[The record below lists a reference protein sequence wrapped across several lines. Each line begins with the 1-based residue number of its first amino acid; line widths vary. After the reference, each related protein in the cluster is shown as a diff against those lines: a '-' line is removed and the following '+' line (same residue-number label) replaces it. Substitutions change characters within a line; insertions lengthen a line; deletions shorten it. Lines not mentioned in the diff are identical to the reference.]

1 MNSITEGKE
10 HVLGPDADGVV
21 VKSPMPAITDL
32 KSEISEA
39 HQLKDNGQAQASRE
53 RSSIESRTDLRLAA
67 TNEAMRADPAR
78 ATTPLDLDRDTA
90 RRWADLDAAD
100 FGRIRS
106 DVRREN
112 SLEAI
117 AGHMRVSPEYTDELK
132 KRSPALADSA
142 RTLNEEREKVELLSA
157 VPVIQR
163 NAAELAFPRDP
174 QGPSEADQRE
184 LARQDAKIL
193 ATMPEGSERHLAA
206 SIVGENARN
215 HHAYREELQRTAPQL
230 VREVETAA
238 GERDTVRQIERR
250 NDELLPV
257 SRDALSVKEAR
268 EHVRQDLEALSTI
281 KGEDSRH
288 MAAVIIANNAFT
300 QANYRAEL
308 QLQAPEVTKE
318 VQAAAAENQRRET
331 AKENSKATEF
341 ASMQQAKVDQAQ
353 GWTPEQAADQ
363 ARKDV
368 ASLDTADKT
377 ERYYLQGD
385 MVVATQNSKAYSE
398 ALTKEAPDVARE
410 VEARRAQDAAD
421 RAAADSRRDA
431 IGAAA
436 QSRSALI
443 DAAALAAVATVRTR
457 ETARAVEQLANTPE
471 TSTQELREAQQFLK
485 APPLD
490 GRVTAPND
498 PDIAAQR
505 ERAIKRPVSEDELSQ
520 ALRTRFIIT
529 HEKNGFMAAGR
540 SEFTFRDGDRQGQT
554 AFVDAGKS
562 LATQLEDKA
571 TIRAMIE
578 VATTKNWKEVTVSG
592 SDDFRR
598 NAWLEARVKGLDVK
612 GYVPREADKELLA
625 SLQPAKKEK
634 PENRIMTADREP
646 VMPGQTAAPRQADR
660 APAPE
665 KRQKPVH
672 IDADKLTVNEKAVLD
687 NSRAFL
693 TAKDFGPEWTQA
705 ALREL
710 ESKLRGERVYVGE
723 VVSHGSAPFKFDQ
736 KNDLSYQ
743 VTLKTSRGEQVVW
756 GKDLAEAMKDR
767 APGESIVLRNTGKTE
782 VTVTEKIR
790 DATGQQVGRRD
801 KPALRNE
808 WTAEPLAKFSERAR
822 AELEGKQA
830 PRQPAMAVYDGK
842 APRAPAQTPPQ
853 SLAAENQRNP
863 SVQRPGRDR

>member
-1 MNSITEGKE
+1 MNNSITEGKE
-10 HVLGPDADGVV
+10 QIRGPDADGVV
-21 VKSPMPAITDL
+21 IKAPMPAVADL
-32 KSEISEA
+32 KSEIAEA
-39 HQLKDNGQAQASRE
+39 SQLKNDGQAQASRE

-67 TNEAMRADPAR
+67 TNEAMRSDPAR
-78 ATTPLDLDRDTA
+78 EVTPLDLDRDTA
-90 RRWADLDAAD
+90 RRWADLDAAE

-106 DVRREN
+106 ETRREN

-142 RTLNEEREKVELLSA
+142 RALNVEREKIEQVHTLPTIE
-157 VPVIQR
+157 R
-163 NAAELAFPRDP
+163 NAAALAFPRDSRDVP
-174 QGPSEADQRE
+174 EAEQRE
-184 LARQDAKIL
+184 LAKQDAKTL
-193 ATMPEGSERHLAA
+193 AAMPEGSERHLAA
-206 SIVGENARN
+206 TIVGENARK
-215 HHAYREELQRTAPQL
+215 HPAYGEELRRTVPQ
-230 VREVETAA
+230 VAREAEAAA
-238 GERDTVRQIERR
+238 GERDTIRAIERR
-250 NDELLPV
+250 NNELLPV
-257 SRDALSVKEAR
+257 PRDALSVQDVR

-281 KGEDSRH
+281 KGQDSRH
-288 MAAVIIANNAFT
+288 MAAVTIADNASS

-308 QLQAPEVTKE
+308 QLQALEVFKE
-318 VQAAAAENQRRET
+318 VQAAAAENLRREVDKDSRKS
-331 AKENSKATEF
+331 ADF
-341 ASMQQAKVDQAQ
+341 ASMQQARVERAQ

-363 ARKDV
+363 VRKDV
-368 ASLDTADKT
+368 ASLGTADKT
-377 ERYYLQGD
+377 ERFYLQGD
-385 MVVATQNSKAYSE
+385 MAVAMQHSKAYSE
-398 ALTKEAPDVARE
+398 TLTKEAPDVARD
-410 VEARRAQDAAD
+410 VEARRAQEAAD
-421 RAAADSRRDA
+421 RAAADMRRDN

-443 DAAALAAVATVRTR
+443 DAAALAAVATIRTR
-457 ETARAVEQLANTPE
+457 ETARVVERLASAPE
-471 TSTQELREAQQFLK
+471 TSTQQLRDAQQSFK

-529 HEKNGFMAAGR
+529 HEKTGLMSAGR

-578 VATTKNWKEVTVSG
+578 VATAKKWKEVTVSG

-612 GYVPREADKELLA
+612 GYEPREADKELLA

-634 PENRIMTADREP
+634 PENRIMTSDREP
-646 VMPGQTAAPRQADR
+646 AMPGQASAPKEADR

-672 IDADKLTVNEKAVLD
+672 IDSDKLTVSEKSVLD
-687 NSRAFL
+687 ASRGL
-693 TAKDFGPEWTQA
+693 LVKEGHGPEASAQY
-705 ALREL
+705 LREL
-710 ESKLRGERVYVGE
+710 ESRLRGERVYIGE
-723 VVSHGSAPFKFDQ
+723 VLSHGHARFKFDE
-736 KNDLSYQ
+736 KNDMSYQ
-743 VTLKTSRGEQVVW
+743 VTLKTPRGEQVVW

-767 APGESIVLRNTGKTE
+767 APGESIVLRNIGKTE

-790 DATGQQVGRRD
+790 DEKGQQVGRRD
-801 KPALRNE
+801 KSAQRNE

-822 AELEGKQA
+822 AELTEKQT
-830 PRQPAMAVYDGK
+830 RRPALAVYDGK
-842 APRAPAQTPPQ
+842 APRAPAQTPSQ